1 MDTLS
6 NLVPRHARGPVS
18 EALADTRVVLV
29 NGARQAGKS
38 TLTRLIAQQLPG
50 TMVRLLDD
58 AATLQAAH
66 DDPAGFVE
74 HDGLMVIDEIQ
85 LGPELLRAI
94 KVLVD
99 LDPRPGRFLLT
110 GSSRVLALRS
120 LPDALPGRMEVIELW
135 PFSQGEINSGPD
147 LFVDAAFRHGASLEH
162 SSRLRKRDYLERAV
176 AGGFPEAVHRTP
188 RRRAAF
194 FASYLST
201 LIERDV
207 LEVSSI
213 ERQADMVRLL
223 ALLAGRMSGLLVP
236 GTLAGQAGIPRT
248 TLVRYLEL
256 LSTVFLIKSVPAWS
270 GSQTTRAVGTPKL
283 AFVDTGIACH
293 LIGQDPGRLDEPSGA
308 AGPVLEN
315 FVVMDLARQLTWSQE
330 RARLYHYRTK
340 DKIEVDAVIE
350 TPDGRVIAVEVK
362 AGATVRTEDLTGL
375 RNLASHLGDKFV
387 AGYVLYTGQQTL
399 SYGGRI
405 KALPMDALWLLA
417 P

>member
-1 MDTLS
+1 MSDLI
-6 NLVPRHARGPVS
+6 PRRAQSIMS
-18 EALADTRVVLV
+18 EALEDTRVVLV

-38 TLTRLIAQQLPG
+38 TLTRLAADSRPG
-50 TMVRLLDD
+50 TVVRLLDD
-58 AATLQAAH
+58 AATLRAAQ

-74 HDGLMVIDEIQ
+74 HDRLMVIDEIQ
-85 LGPELLRAI
+85 LAPELLRAI

-135 PFSQGEINSGPD
+135 PFSQGEMNGGHD
-147 LFVDAAFRHGASLEH
+147 LFVDAAFRHGAGIEH
-162 SSRLRKRDYLERAV
+162 SSRLRKRDYLELAA
-176 AGGFPEAVHRTP
+176 AGGFPEAVRRTP
-188 RRRAAF
+188 KRRAAF
-194 FASYLST
+194 FSSYLST

-213 ERQADMVRLL
+213 ERQGDMFRLL
-223 ALLAGRMSGLLVP
+223 ALLAGRVSGLLVP
-236 GTLAGQAGIPRT
+236 GTLAGQAGLPRT

-256 LSTVFLIKSVPAWS
+256 LATVFLIKLIPAWS
-270 GSQTTRAVGTPKL
+270 SGQTTRAIGTPKL

-293 LIGQDPGRLDEPSGA
+293 LIGQDAVRLDEPDGA
-308 AGPVLEN
+308 AGPILEN
-315 FVVMDLARQLTWSQE
+315 FVVMELARQLTWAEQ
-330 RARLYHYRTK
+330 RARVYHYRTK
-340 DKIEVDAVIE
+340 DKLEVDAVIE

-362 AGATVRTEDLTGL
+362 AGATVRTEDLAGL
-375 RNLASHLGDKFV
+375 RNLAGHLGDKFV